1 MVGYDLDFSVQPP
14 VENRRYLI
22 SLEKF
27 KNINIHFL
35 IRLILLAG
43 TLYTIYLAI
52 RIIEDFIKKMIE
64 IIRNRNFWDLYWTH
78 NNSIQTTQNYA
89 DLLNSDVG
97 EQVGKVMIS

>member
-1 MVGYDLDFSVQPP
+1 MKKFLPVIIFSLFIIILYMVGYDLDFSVQPP

-43 TLYTIYLAI
+43 TFYTIYLAI

-64 IIRNRNFWDLYWTH
+64 IIRNRNF
-78 NNSIQTTQNYA
+78 
-89 DLLNSDVG
+89 
-97 EQVGKVMIS
+97 

>member
-1 MVGYDLDFSVQPP
+1 MKKFIPVIIFALFIIILYMVGYDLDASVRPP

-22 SLEKF
+22 SLKKF

-64 IIRNRNFWDLYWTH
+64 IIRNRNF
-78 NNSIQTTQNYA
+78 
-89 DLLNSDVG
+89 
-97 EQVGKVMIS
+97 